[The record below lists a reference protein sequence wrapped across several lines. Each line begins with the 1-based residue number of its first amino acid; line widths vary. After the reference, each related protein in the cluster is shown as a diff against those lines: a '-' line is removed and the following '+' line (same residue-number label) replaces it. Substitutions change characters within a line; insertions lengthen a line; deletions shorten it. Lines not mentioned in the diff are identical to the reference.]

1 MIFVLLFSYFE
12 GGYKPLFLN
21 ILSTTLKNGG
31 RVLNTKVNHNLAK
44 LLISCP
50 EKPGIISTV
59 TNFLLEHKA
68 NIVHFDQHT
77 TDPQAGKFFMRIEF
91 DLEDFDS
98 SFEKLEQD
106 LHVLA
111 QNYAL
116 DWTLSSKKQKK
127 RMAIFV
133 SKADHALMELIWRW
147 KSKEIEVEI
156 PMVISNHADL
166 KEVVEGYGIPY
177 YHIPMIKEKKEIAE
191 QKALE
196 LLEGK
201 VDFIVLARYMQILS
215 PNFISKFPNQIINIH
230 HSFLPAFVGANP
242 YVRAFNR
249 GVKLIG
255 ATAHYVTNDLD
266 EGPIIEQDV
275 QRINHRYTAEDLKI
289 AGRHVERR
297 VLAEAVSWHVEDK
310 VIVHGNKTIVFA

>member
-1 MIFVLLFSYFE
+1 M
-12 GGYKPLFLN
+12 
-21 ILSTTLKNGG
+21 STKDDSN
-31 RVLNTKVNHNLAK
+31 RAK

-50 EKPGIISTV
+50 EKPGIISKV

-77 TDPQAGKFFMRIEF
+77 TDPNSGVFFMRIEF
-91 DLEDFDS
+91 EMEVMDASFD
-98 SFEKLEQD
+98 KLEQD
-106 LHVLA
+106 LHVMGRDYKLEW
-111 QNYAL
+111 Q
-116 DWTLSSKKQKK
+116 LSSTYKRKQ
-127 RMAIFV
+127 MAIFV
-133 SKADHALMELIWRW
+133 SKADHCLNELLWRW
-147 KSKEIEVEI
+147 KSKEIQVDI
-156 PMVISNHADL
+156 PMVISNHPDL
-166 KEVVEGYGIPY
+166 KEVVEGYGIPF
-177 YHIPMIKEKKEIAE
+177 YHIPMSHETKEEAE
-191 QKALE
+191 QKALK

-215 PNFISKFPNQIINIH
+215 PKFISHFPNQIINIH

-275 QRINHRYTAEDLKI
+275 QRINHRYTVEELKT
-289 AGRHVERR
+289 AGRHVEKK

-310 VIVHGNKTIVFA
+310 VLVHGNKTIVFT

>member
-1 MIFVLLFSYFE
+1 MLTKE
-12 GGYKPLFLN
+12 KRN
-21 ILSTTLKNGG
+21 
-31 RVLNTKVNHNLAK
+31 RVK

-50 EKPGIISTV
+50 EKPGIISKV
-59 TNFLLEHKA
+59 TNFLLEHKV

-77 TDPQAGKFFMRIEF
+77 TDPNSGVFFMRIEF
-91 DLEDFDS
+91 EMEEVDA

-106 LHVLA
+106 LHIMGRD
-111 QNYAL
+111 NTL
-116 DWTLSSKKQKK
+116 DWQLSSNEKRK

-133 SKADHALMELIWRW
+133 SKADHCLNELLWRW
-147 KSKEIEVEI
+147 KSKEIPVDI
-156 PMVISNHADL
+156 PLVISNHPDL
-166 KEVVEGYGIPY
+166 KEVVDGYGIPF
-177 YHIPMIKEKKEIAE
+177 YHIPMSHETKEKSE

-196 LLEGK
+196 LLDGN

-215 PNFISKFPNQIINIH
+215 PYFISHFPNQIINIH

-275 QRINHRYTAEDLKI
+275 QRINHRYTVEDLKT
-289 AGRHVERR
+289 AGRHVEKR

-310 VIVHGNKTIVFA
+310 VLVHGNKTIVFT

>member
-1 MIFVLLFSYFE
+1 MHTSF
-12 GGYKPLFLN
+12 K
-21 ILSTTLKNGG
+21 KN
-31 RVLNTKVNHNLAK
+31 RAK

-59 TNFLLEHKA
+59 TNFLAEHNA

-77 TDPQAGKFFMRIEF
+77 TDPNAGVFFMRIEF
-91 DLEDFDS
+91 DLEDFAS
-98 SFEKLEQD
+98 SYEKLEQD
-106 LHVLA
+106 LAMLERDY
-111 QNYAL
+111 NL
-116 DWTLSSKKQKK
+116 DWQLSSSEERK

-133 SKADHALMELIWRW
+133 SRQDHCLMELLLRW
-147 KSKEIEVEI
+147 KAKEIQVDI
-156 PMVISNHADL
+156 PLVISNHPDL
-166 KEVVEGYGIPY
+166 KEVVESYGIPY
-177 YHIPMIKEKKEIAE
+177 YHVPITKETKEEAE
-191 QKALE
+191 QKVLE
-196 LLEGK
+196 LLNGK

-215 PNFISKFPNQIINIH
+215 PNFVSKYPNQIINIH

-275 QRINHRYTAEDLKI
+275 QRINHRYTADDLKT
-289 AGRHVERR
+289 AGRHVEKK

-310 VIVHGNKTIVFA
+310 VLVHGNKTIVFT

>member
-1 MIFVLLFSYFE
+1 M
-12 GGYKPLFLN
+12 
-21 ILSTTLKNGG
+21 NGG
-31 RVLNTKVNHNLAK
+31 RALHTKVNDSRAR
-44 LLISCP
+44 LLITCP

-77 TDPQAGKFFMRIEF
+77 TDPQAGMFFMRIEF

-106 LHVLA
+106 LHMLERD
-111 QNYAL
+111 YAL
-116 DWTLSSKKQKK
+116 DWQLSHKKQMK

-133 SKADHALMELIWRW
+133 SKEDHCLMELIWRW
-147 KSKEIEVEI
+147 KSEEIQVEI
-156 PMVISNHADL
+156 PMVVSNHPDL
-166 KEVVEGYGIPY
+166 KEVVEAYGIPF
-177 YHIPMIKEKKEIAE
+177 YHIPMTKETKEESE
-191 QKALE
+191 QRILE
-196 LLEGK
+196 LLKGK

-215 PNFISKFPNQIINIH
+215 PRFVSSYPNLIINIH

-275 QRINHRYTAEDLKI
+275 QRINHRYTAEDLKM
-289 AGRHVERR
+289 AGSHVERR
-297 VLAEAVSWHVEDK
+297 VLAEAVSWHIEDK
-310 VIVHGNKTIVFA
+310 VLVHGNKTIVFT

>member
-1 MIFVLLFSYFE
+1 M
-12 GGYKPLFLN
+12 
-21 ILSTTLKNGG
+21 TTRENEN
-31 RVLNTKVNHNLAK
+31 RSV

-59 TNFLLEHKA
+59 SNILLEHHA

-77 TDPQAGKFFMRIEF
+77 TDPHSGRVFMRIEF
-91 DLEDFDS
+91 ALQSFDNDI
-98 SFEKLEQD
+98 EALEQD
-106 LHVLA
+106 LHEVA
-111 QNYAL
+111 QAHSME
-116 DWTLSSKKQKK
+116 WQLSNSKRKK

-133 SKADHALMELIWRW
+133 SKMDHCLLELIWRW
-147 KSKEIEVEI
+147 KSNELVVDI
-156 PMVISNHADL
+156 PLVISNHAHLAD
-166 KEVVEGYGIPY
+166 EVESYGLPF
-177 YHIPMIKEKKEIAE
+177 YHIPLTHETKEEAE

-196 LLEGK
+196 LLDGK

-215 PNFISKFPNQIINIH
+215 PNFISKYPNQIINIH

-266 EGPIIEQDV
+266 EGPIIQQDV
-275 QRINHRYTAEDLKI
+275 LRVNHRYTAEDLKI
-289 AGRHVERR
+289 AGRHVEKT
-297 VLAEAVSWHVEDK
+297 VLAEAVAWHVEDR
-310 VIVHGNKTIVFA
+310 VLVHGNKTIVFE

>member
-1 MIFVLLFSYFE
+1 MVLSILYIL
-12 GGYKPLFLN
+12 KADIDLFLFIN
-21 ILSTTLKNGG
+21 FKYNLKDGG
-31 RVLNTKVNHNLAK
+31 RTLHTIIKNNRAT

-59 TNFLLEHKA
+59 TNFLVAHKA

-77 TDPQAGKFFMRIEF
+77 TDPKSGIFFMRIEF
-91 DLEDFDS
+91 DLENTYS
-98 SFEKLEQD
+98 SFEKFEQYLEILGRD
-106 LHVLA
+106 
-111 QNYAL
+111 YAL
-116 DWTLSSKKQKK
+116 DWQLSSSEKRK

-133 SKADHALMELIWRW
+133 SKADHCLLELIWRW
-147 KSKEIEVEI
+147 KSNEIEVDI
-156 PMVISNHADL
+156 PLVISNHPEL
-166 KEVVEGYGIPY
+166 KEVVESYGIPF
-177 YHIPMIKEKKEIAE
+177 YHIPISKETKEEAE

-196 LLEGK
+196 LLKGK

-215 PNFISKFPNQIINIH
+215 PNFISKYPNQIINIH

-275 QRINHRYTAEDLKI
+275 QRINHRYTAEELKM
-289 AGRHVERR
+289 AGSHVERR

-310 VIVHGNKTIVFA
+310 VLVHGNKTIVFT

>member
-1 MIFVLLFSYFE
+1 MI
-12 GGYKPLFLN
+12 
-21 ILSTTLKNGG
+21 
-31 RVLNTKVNHNLAK
+31 TKVKMKRAK

-77 TDPQAGKFFMRIEF
+77 TDPHSGVFFMRIEF
-91 DLEDFDS
+91 DMEEFDS

-106 LHVLA
+106 LHVMGRDYSLNW
-111 QNYAL
+111 Q
-116 DWTLSSKKQKK
+116 LSSNEKRK

-133 SKADHALMELIWRW
+133 SKADHCLNELLWRW
-147 KSKEIEVEI
+147 KSKEIPVDI
-156 PMVISNHADL
+156 PLVISNHPDL
-166 KEVVEGYGIPY
+166 KETVEAYGIPY
-177 YHIPMIKEKKEIAE
+177 YHIPISNETKEEAE
-191 QKALE
+191 QKVLE

-215 PNFISKFPNQIINIH
+215 PNFISQYPNQIINIH

-275 QRINHRYTAEDLKI
+275 QRINHRYTVEDLKT
-289 AGRHVERR
+289 AGRHVEKR
-297 VLAEAVSWHVEDK
+297 VLAEAVAWHVEDK
-310 VIVHGNKTIVFA
+310 VLVHGNKTIVFT

>member
-1 MIFVLLFSYFE
+1 MI
-12 GGYKPLFLN
+12 
-21 ILSTTLKNGG
+21 
-31 RVLNTKVNHNLAK
+31 TKVKTKRAR

-77 TDPQAGKFFMRIEF
+77 TDPHSGVFFMRIEF
-91 DLEDFDS
+91 DMEEFDS

-106 LHVLA
+106 LHVLGRDYSLNW
-111 QNYAL
+111 QLN
-116 DWTLSSKKQKK
+116 SNEQRK

-133 SKADHALMELIWRW
+133 SKADHCLNELLWRW
-147 KSKEIEVEI
+147 KSKEIPVDI
-156 PMVISNHADL
+156 PLVISNHPDL
-166 KEVVEGYGIPY
+166 KETVEAYGIPY
-177 YHIPMIKEKKEIAE
+177 YHIPMSRETKEEAE

-215 PNFISKFPNQIINIH
+215 PNFISRFPNQIINIH

-275 QRINHRYTAEDLKI
+275 QRINHRYTVEDLKT
-289 AGRHVERR
+289 AGRHVEKR

-310 VIVHGNKTIVFA
+310 VLVHGNKTIVFA

>member
-1 MIFVLLFSYFE
+1 MVGELI
-12 GGYKPLFLN
+12 
-21 ILSTTLKNGG
+21 
-31 RVLNTKVNHNLAK
+31 TKVKTNRAV

-77 TDPQAGKFFMRIEF
+77 TDPHSGVFFMRIEF
-91 DLEDFDS
+91 EVEELDS

-106 LHVLA
+106 LDMMGRDH
-111 QNYAL
+111 AL
-116 DWTLSSKKQKK
+116 DWQLSTNKKRK

-133 SKADHALMELIWRW
+133 SKADHCLTELLWRW
-147 KSKEIEVEI
+147 KSKEIPVDI
-156 PMVISNHADL
+156 SMVISNHPDL
-166 KEVVEGYGIPY
+166 KEEVESYGLPF
-177 YHIPMIKEKKEIAE
+177 YHIPMSHETKDEAE

-196 LLEGK
+196 LLNGEI
-201 VDFIVLARYMQILS
+201 DFIVLARYMQILS
-215 PNFISKFPNQIINIH
+215 PNFISHYPNQIINIH

-275 QRINHRYTAEDLKI
+275 QRINHRFTVEDLKT
-289 AGRHVERR
+289 AGRHVEKR

-310 VIVHGNKTIVFA
+310 VLVHGNKTIVFA

>member
-1 MIFVLLFSYFE
+1 MITKL
-12 GGYKPLFLN
+12 KLN
-21 ILSTTLKNGG
+21 
-31 RVLNTKVNHNLAK
+31 RAV

-50 EKPGIISTV
+50 EKLGIISTV

-77 TDPQAGKFFMRIEF
+77 TDPHSGIFFMRIEF
-91 DLEDFDS
+91 DLEELDS

-106 LHVLA
+106 LHMMGEEHS
-111 QNYAL
+111 L
-116 DWTLSSKKQKK
+116 DWQLSTNKKRK

-133 SKADHALMELIWRW
+133 SKADHCLTELLWRW
-147 KSKEIEVEI
+147 KSKEIPVDI
-156 PMVISNHADL
+156 PLVISNHPNL
-166 KEVVEGYGIPY
+166 KEEVESYGIPF
-177 YHIPMIKEKKEIAE
+177 YHIPMSHETKEEAE
-191 QKALE
+191 HKALE
-196 LLEGK
+196 LLDGK

-215 PNFISKFPNQIINIH
+215 PNFISHFPNQIINIH

-275 QRINHRYTAEDLKI
+275 QRINHRFTVEDLKT
-289 AGRHVERR
+289 AGRHVEKR

-310 VIVHGNKTIVFA
+310 VLVHGNKTIVFA

>member
-1 MIFVLLFSYFE
+1 MA
-12 GGYKPLFLN
+12 
-21 ILSTTLKNGG
+21 
-31 RVLNTKVNHNLAK
+31 R
-44 LLISCP
+44 
-50 EKPGIISTV
+50 
-59 TNFLLEHKA
+59 
-68 NIVHFDQHT
+68 D
-77 TDPQAGKFFMRIEF
+77 
-91 DLEDFDS
+91 
-98 SFEKLEQD
+98 
-106 LHVLA
+106 
-111 QNYAL
+111 YAL
-116 DWTLSSKKQKK
+116 DWQLSSKEKRK

-133 SKADHALMELIWRW
+133 SKADHCLMELIWRW
-147 KSKEIEVEI
+147 KSKEIPVEI
-156 PMVISNHADL
+156 PMVVSNHADL
-166 KEVVEGYGIPY
+166 KEVVEGYGIPF
-177 YHIPMIKEKKEIAE
+177 YHIPMSKETKEDAE

-196 LLEGK
+196 LLKGK

-215 PNFISKFPNQIINIH
+215 PNFISKYPNQIINIH

-297 VLAEAVSWHVEDK
+297 VLAQAVSWHVGNK
-310 VIVHGNKTIVFA
+310 VLVHGNKTIVFT

>member
-1 MIFVLLFSYFE
+1 MTVKV
-12 GGYKPLFLN
+12 KPN
-21 ILSTTLKNGG
+21 
-31 RVLNTKVNHNLAK
+31 RAR

-77 TDPQAGKFFMRIEF
+77 TDPYAGVFFMRIEF
-91 DLEDFDS
+91 DLEEFHS

-106 LHVLA
+106 LHVLGRD
-111 QNYAL
+111 YSL
-116 DWTLSSKKQKK
+116 DWHLTNNEQKK

-133 SKADHALMELIWRW
+133 SKADHCLNELLWRW
-147 KSKEIEVEI
+147 KSKEIQVEI
-156 PMVISNHADL
+156 PMVISNHPDL
-166 KEVVEGYGIPY
+166 RETVESYGIPY
-177 YHIPMIKEKKEIAE
+177 YHIPVSHETKEEAEKKV
-191 QKALE
+191 LE
-196 LLEGK
+196 LLDGK

-215 PNFISKFPNQIINIH
+215 PNFISRYPNQIINIH

-275 QRINHRYTAEDLKI
+275 QRINHRYTVEDLKT
-289 AGRHVERR
+289 AGRHVEKR
-297 VLAEAVSWHVEDK
+297 VLAEAISWHVEDK
-310 VIVHGNKTIVFA
+310 VLVHGNKTIVFA

>member
-1 MIFVLLFSYFE
+1 MQSE
-12 GGYKPLFLN
+12 QN
-21 ILSTTLKNGG
+21 KN
-31 RVLNTKVNHNLAK
+31 RAT

-59 TNFLLEHKA
+59 SNFLLEHQA
-68 NIVHFDQHT
+68 NIVQFDQHT
-77 TDPQAGKFFMRIEF
+77 TDPKAGMVFMRIEF
-91 DLEDFDS
+91 ELNDFDAS
-98 SFEKLEQD
+98 YDKLHEDMQT
-106 LHVLA
+106 LA
-111 QNYAL
+111 EEYKMKWQLNNKR
-116 DWTLSSKKQKK
+116 DRK

-133 SKADHALMELIWRW
+133 TKQESCLMELIWRV
-147 KSKEIEVEI
+147 KSGEIDADI
-156 PMVISNHADL
+156 PMVISNHDDL
-166 KEVVEGYGIPY
+166 REIVEREGIPY
-177 YHIPMIKEKKEIAE
+177 YHIPVSAETKDEAE
-191 QKALE
+191 QRTLE

-215 PNFISKFPNQIINIH
+215 PEFISKFPNRIINIH

-275 QRINHRYTAEDLKI
+275 IRVTHRYTAEDLKV
-289 AGRHVERR
+289 AGRHVEKQ
-297 VLAEAVSWHVEDK
+297 VLAHAVAWHVENK
-310 VIVHGNKTIVFA
+310 VIVHGNKTIIFT